1 MSSKSAAAANTAN
14 AAANAKRK
22 RSPPSKTTS
31 RSDHDINN
39 NNSTNNNNSNNNN
52 RGSIGYVLECDAPVK
67 QFVQYNDSTRHDDK
81 KWIISDLD
89 DTHLLIRKKYQ
100 TEIIKKV
107 NEWMDSNVFSSVEK
121 VGEDLDIS

>member
-1 MSSKSAAAANTAN
+1 MSSKSASNSS
-14 AAANAKRK
+14 KRK
-22 RSPPSKTTS
+22 RSPTAATARSTSPKGGSTSKA
-31 RSDHDINN
+31 
-39 NNSTNNNNSNNNN
+39 
-52 RGSIGYVLECDAPVK
+52 GGPLGYVLECDAPVK

-89 DTHLLIRKKYQ
+89 DTHLLVRRKYQ
-100 TEIIKKV
+100 TEIINKV